1 MEASVHTKPAVAD
14 GVAMERPANRLS
26 PRVVWL
32 MALAVVINYM
42 DRGTLATA
50 APLIQDE
57 LKLSSTQMGILL
69 SAFFWSYTPLQLPAG
84 WLAQRMDIRYVY
96 AAGLAIWSLATAST
110 GVVTGFIAL
119 LFLRAWVGVG
129 ESVALPC
136 NSQLLA
142 TGLPEHERGNANG
155 WVSVGFG
162 LGPALGTLLG
172 GFLMAQYGWR
182 LAFLAFGLG
191 SLLWLWP
198 WFSMTRGTVVRGHID
213 PDPISYVMILRQRAA
228 WGASLG
234 HFCSNFGIYFVLT
247 WLPLYLVKAHGF
259 SVQRMAVTGAGV
271 YGVYAVSGVLFG
283 WLSDRLILAGLA
295 VNRVRKSVI
304 VSGMLGAAICLLLC
318 PNTSA
323 LPSVMLL
330 AAAAAFFGCVSP
342 QQFAIAQTLAG
353 PRAAG
358 QWMGLENTIGN
369 FAGILAPVIT
379 GVVVERTGHYFWAF
393 GIVGAMLLLGALAW
407 GVIIGRVEPVR
418 WPRSVHA

>member
-1 MEASVHTKPAVAD
+1 MRASVHAESVGASSLAVEKPAR
-14 GVAMERPANRLS
+14 GLPS
-26 PRVVWL
+26 RVVFL
-32 MALAVVINYM
+32 MALAIFINYV

-84 WLAQRMDIRYVY
+84 WIAQRMDIRYVY
-96 AAGLAIWSLATAST
+96 AGGLAIWSLATAST
-110 GVVTGFIAL
+110 AVVSGFIAL

-142 TGLPEHERGNANG
+142 TGSPEQERGKANG

-162 LGPALGTLLG
+162 LGPAFGTLFG
-172 GFLMAQYGWR
+172 GLLMAHYGWR
-182 LAFLAFGLG
+182 LAFLAFGLA
-191 SLLWLWP
+191 SLGWLWP
-198 WFSMTRGTVVRGHID
+198 WLSATRSTVIKGRAD
-213 PDPISYVMILRQRAA
+213 TYSISYLMILRQRAA

-259 SVQRMAVTGAGV
+259 SAQRMAIIGAGV
-271 YGVYAVSGVLFG
+271 YGVYAASGVLLG
-283 WLSDRLILAGLA
+283 WMSDRLILAGKS
-295 VNRVRKSVI
+295 VNRVRKSII
-304 VSGMLGAAICLLLC
+304 VSGMLGSAMCLFLC
-318 PNTSA
+318 TNASA

-369 FAGILAPVIT
+369 FAGILAPLLT
-379 GVVVERTGHYFWAF
+379 GIVVDRTGQYFWAF
-393 GIVGAMLLLGALAW
+393 SIVGAVLLLGAAAW
-407 GVIIGRVEPVR
+407 GVIIERVEPVR
-418 WPRSVHA
+418 WPRLAHE